1 MADQPRRRTGRLGAA
16 WSTGAGRR
24 VSSSGSAEM
33 AEATRVLPSQIS
45 TVPSSARATSI
56 STSSGGGVR
65 SRTVTVAEGSTSWA
79 RCPLVQPPLPDAGG
93 PAEAGGDQE
102 GLVHRGTVARACARF
117 AAPGTPCLGP
127 DTSAAAI
134 GGGAST
140 VALEASPHLPE
151 AARDLLP

>member
-1 MADQPRRRTGRLGAA
+1 MADQPLVHAPAA
-16 WSTGAGRR
+16 SASAKGTGAGRR

-65 SRTVTVAEGSTSWA
+65 SRTVTVAAGSTSWA

-93 PAEAGGDQE
+93 PQKRAGTRKDSF
-102 GLVHRGTVARACARF
+102 T
-117 AAPGTPCLGP
+117 AAP
-127 DTSAAAI
+127 
-134 GGGAST
+134 
-140 VALEASPHLPE
+140 
-151 AARDLLP
+151 